1 MTFSIRKGYF
11 KAADTCLPGV
21 PGIKALKTIDGK
33 PYYFDKDTGY
43 LKLGWFTLNG
53 YKYYGNKA
61 VTSYE
66 NGRGVLYTGFKTID
80 GHHYYFFGSSI

>member
-1 MTFSIRKGYF
+1 MPAKSTWHKGF
-11 KAADTCLPGV
+11 
-21 PGIKALKTIDGK
+21 KTIDGK

-66 NGRGVLYTGFKTID
+66 NGRGVLYTGLKTID